1 MAFCENSVRWLYVL
15 DQHFT
20 WESSLEIKED
30 VAFKDKTGVVRL
42 VLEKGG
48 RITVMRGYAWN
59 GCSPKYCLFDI
70 LLGTP
75 EGVVDSRTRRPKTFY
90 ASLVHDA
97 LYQFVPDGLPRPAG
111 RPISVSCSFWRRRVS
126 ARGFS
131 TTLRCACSARWCV
144 EPQGTFAR
152 PWAQRSCLNRR
163 SPSERAVLRPEA

>member
-20 WESSLEIKED
+20 WESGLEIKED

-48 RITVMRGYAWN
+48 RFTVMRGYAWD
-59 GCSPKYCLFDI
+59 GCSPKFCLFDI

-75 EGVVDSRTRRPKTFY
+75 DGVVDSRTGRPKTFY

-97 LYQFVPDGLPRPAG
+97 LYQFVPDGLPLTRRQADQCFLRLLEEAGFRPRMLYYLAVRG
-111 RPISVSCSFWRRRVS
+111 LGWLVRRATRYV
-126 ARGFS
+126 RKTVG
-131 TTLRCACSARWCV
+131 TKIVL
-144 EPQGTFAR
+144 EP
-152 PWAQRSCLNRR
+152 
-163 SPSERAVLRPEA
+163 

>member
-1 MAFCENSVRWLYVL
+1 MAFCENSVPWLYVL

-20 WESSLEIKED
+20 WESGLEIKED

-48 RITVMRGYAWN
+48 RFTVMRGYAWN

-75 EGVVDSRTRRPKTFY
+75 DGVVDSRTGRPKTFY

-97 LYQFVPDGLPRPAG
+97 LY
-111 RPISVSCSFWRRRVS
+111 
-126 ARGFS
+126 
-131 TTLRCACSARWCV
+131 
-144 EPQGTFAR
+144 
-152 PWAQRSCLNRR
+152 
-163 SPSERAVLRPEA
+163 

>member
-1 MAFCENSVRWLYVL
+1 MAFCENSVRWLYML

-20 WESSLEIKED
+20 WESGLEIKED

-48 RITVMRGYAWN
+48 RFTVMRGYAWN

-75 EGVVDSRTRRPKTFY
+75 DGVVDSRTGRPKTFY

-97 LYQFVPDGLPRPAG
+97 LYQFVPDGLPLTRRQADQCFLRLLEETGFRPRILYYLAVRVFG
-111 RPISVSCSFWRRRVS
+111 ALVRRATRYVRRTVGTK
-126 ARGFS
+126 A
-131 TTLRCACSARWCV
+131 LL
-144 EPQGTFAR
+144 EPEV
-152 PWAQRSCLNRR
+152 AQ
-163 SPSERAVLRPEA
+163 